1 MLNTILA
8 ILFFLVAITII
19 VVIHELGHLVVA
31 KRNGV
36 KCFEFSVG
44 MGPKLFTIYTDKDGT
59 PYNVRA
65 IPLGGY
71 VMMAGEEEAQ
81 EMEFDKE
88 ESLMN
93 KTPWQ
98 KIKILFAGAAMN
110 FVLGFVILF
119 LSFFIFGISSMVDS
133 NVVNVAE
140 GSPANVAGL
149 VSGDAIT
156 SIDGVQTDNYE
167 QISNELADKL
177 EAEVTYQHGETEK
190 TSTIVKKQVD
200 CETSVIGISPQT
212 ELDKFNLFDSIKG
225 AANSFMAIVG
235 SIGDSLQ
242 LLINGTAGVSDLMGP
257 VGIAT
262 ASKSV
267 ITQGL
272 NTMLMTIA
280 FLSINIGVVNIL
292 PFPALDGGRI
302 VLAVIELITKR
313 KVPEKIELYLNFA
326 GFILL
331 MLLFVV
337 VTFADVGRIGT
348 ASYYDMSVSSD
359 TVCARE
365 ADEIEYTF
373 NFTPI
378 EDEVIPTELTFEL
391 ELSDGIIN
399 NVSFGNES
407 ISNSEST
414 FSVEMTADDIEQF
427 SSNPITVTVS
437 PDSSETSDLDL
448 MVKLYDQKDD
458 TINQAIYRIER

>member
-1 MLNTILA
+1 MINTILA

-119 LSFFIFGISSMVDS
+119 LSFFIFGISSVVDN
-133 NVVNVAE
+133 NVVNVSE
-140 GSPANVAGL
+140 GSPASVAGL

-156 SIDGVQTDNYE
+156 SIDGVQTNNYE
-167 QISNELADKL
+167 QISNQLVDKQ
-177 EAEVTYQHGETEK
+177 EVEVTYDHDGTEK
-190 TSTIVKKQVD
+190 TSTIVKEEVD

-212 ELDKFNLFDSIKG
+212 ELDKFNPIDSIKG
-225 AANSFMAIVG
+225 AASSFMAIVG

-242 LLINGTAGVSDLMGP
+242 LLISGTAGVSDLMGP

-348 ASYYDMSVSSD
+348 ASYYDMSVNSD
-359 TVCARE
+359 TVCAR
-365 ADEIEYTF
+365 DTSEIEYTF
-373 NFTPI
+373 NFVPI
-378 EDEVIPTELTFEL
+378 EDEVIPSELKFEL

-399 NVSFGNES
+399 NINFGAEN
-407 ISNSEST
+407 ISNNEPT
-414 FSVEMTADDIEQF
+414 LSVEISADDIEAF
-427 SSNPITVTVS
+427 SSKPITVTVS
-437 PDSSETSDLDL
+437 PDSSATSDLDL
-448 MVKLYDQKDD
+448 VVKLYDQKGD